1 MTPSCM
7 TKIKLSTS
15 DADLA
20 RIHLTKAVVT
30 QLNSDT
36 EPCVENAEPETCFKN
51 EITSLLKSGLNCK
64 PFTLAQFALE
74 LSGCDGSAETQSAIR
89 TAETKAESVNCEES
103 CTKEKFNVDQIEYL
117 PKQNF
122 DEIEES
128 EFRLDLLYD
137 DMKVTLIKEFHI
149 YDGIDMVMAV
159 GGILAFFLGF
169 SLLSVLLDC
178 VDVVYRACG
187 NQDDAKISVFKR
199 TFRQ

>member
-1 MTPSCM
+1 M

-20 RIHLTKAVVT
+20 KVHLTKEVVT
-30 QLNSDT
+30 QINSET
-36 EPCVENAEPETCFKN
+36 EPCNENAEPDTCFKN
-51 EITSLLKSGLNCK
+51 EITTQLKSGLNCK
-64 PFTLAQFALE
+64 PFTHANFDLDLGTCE
-74 LSGCDGSAETQSAIR
+74 GSTETQSAISF
-89 TAETKAESVNCEES
+89 AEKKAESINCEES
-103 CTKEKFNVDQIEYL
+103 CTKEKFKVDQIEYL
-117 PKQNF
+117 PKQNS
-122 DEIEES
+122 DLIEES
-128 EFRLDLLYD
+128 EFKLVLLYD
-137 DMKVTLIKEFHI
+137 DMKVTLIREFQI